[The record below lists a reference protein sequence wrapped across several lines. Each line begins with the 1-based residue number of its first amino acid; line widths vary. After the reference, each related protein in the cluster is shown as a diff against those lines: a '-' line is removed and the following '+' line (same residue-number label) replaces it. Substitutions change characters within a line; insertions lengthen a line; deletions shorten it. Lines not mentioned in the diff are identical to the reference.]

1 MLMFYEIEVWL
12 TLYVNI
18 IRITRKRFKS
28 FEIMKVKEQAI
39 MELNQ
44 CLKLEDD
51 NLLEF
56 VKICLWHHVV
66 QISNLFY
73 ELEKKMYSVTTW

>member
-1 MLMFYEIEVWL
+1 M
-12 TLYVNI
+12 YVNI

-28 FEIMKVKEQAI
+28 FEMKVNDIWVKEQAI